1 VVRECCRVM
10 YGAGVLQSDV
20 CCRVMCGASVL
31 QSDVWCES
39 VAE

>member
-1 VVRECCRVM
+1 M